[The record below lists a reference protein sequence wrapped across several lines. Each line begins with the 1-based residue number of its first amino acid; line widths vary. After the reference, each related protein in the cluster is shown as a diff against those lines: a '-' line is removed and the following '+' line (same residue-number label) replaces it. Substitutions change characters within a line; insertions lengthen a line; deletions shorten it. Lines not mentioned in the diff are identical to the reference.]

1 MKFVNIVCIYKGKGD
16 KMDLKN
22 ERGIFM
28 KMVWS
33 EVYETIPILVAVKR
47 RTSGIMYSSLM
58 ELHIN
63 DVINGNAEPID
74 VEIIDYRQ
82 CFDSMWQPLWL
93 SENINDLFE
102 SGVTDDNL
110 ALIHEANAENLVALI
125 K

>member
-22 ERGIFM
+22 ESGIFM

-63 DVINGNAEPID
+63 DVINGNAEPIY

-82 CFDSMWQPLWL
+82 CFDSMWL
-93 SENINDLFE
+93 SESINDLVE
-102 SGVTDDNL
+102 
-110 ALIHEANAENLVALI
+110 
-125 K
+125 